1 MAKTHFHSN
10 SQQRWFKPS
19 LSSGIQGAKYTAM
32 LGGRYA
38 GSKGVVVGGALGFLV
53 CSVVGG
59 VLDELDVI

>member
-1 MAKTHFHSN
+1 MKVYDRVMP
-10 SQQRWFKPS
+10 QQRWFKPS

-59 VLDELDVI
+59 VLDELDVL